1 MTQPRCTS
9 QCVEDMSDLIENCNP
24 GGNKANKANE
34 FKRILEKIESL
45 ENEVIA
51 LTEQLR
57 TNASGASLQ
66 QRKRKRRE
74 RPSGKVWSSKRKPAS
89 ISLQRVSSLDLL
101 ANVVL
106 QVNGR
111 EEPQGLKPKAEEL
124 PNTLKYTE
132 NFSLKEVPNF
142 AYSGDFGVFSSYAVL
157 TPKGLEWI
165 RSKSINCEEEIGH
178 LGNWYSQFLQSKK
191 SEILFPLPIALQPQ
205 PELAVFKALIQVF
218 EKSRLHTMSFAFLDG
233 IETLF
238 KETLRGDAKSLK
250 ASSHI
255 VLNVAL
261 ALVCHFQQH
270 SSKTPIE
277 GVSNSVME
285 TMHNLEALVE
295 MEDNFISNALFY
307 YHQVSVMPEGILTLQ
322 AMLALLA
329 YTDFTGA
336 LHASYIMVTLA
347 IRLAQDLG
355 LHAEITYE
363 GLDVAE
369 DIRRRKMWG
378 LCRYFDLKLSMILGR
393 PPVVANYDTTTSF
406 ANCGTYL
413 GLLAEVCAG
422 TSAKPPT
429 CEISFAKKLLH
440 LVVKETGFDLYAG
453 FHIFRLVRVAS
464 RVYSQ
469 LYAPSTTT
477 NLKKHLASAQVLLAE
492 MESFRLSLPDGM
504 RPLGPVKEEVIA
516 DIIKVSNLPPTMTQ
530 VLIYSIHFL
539 FYMNLMFI
547 QKALFKTQVYL
558 KENGDY
564 KETPFYESVRT
575 ARQALSLVV
584 DLFEPDMNGYFK
596 PFQWTISMA
605 FFEVFV
611 YTLSKQQDLQ
621 EFEQD
626 IQLMA
631 HVQCDFFTHYDSID
645 AVVGPCAHAHRQNTL
660 PSPNKLNNFK
670 YMINVLRKT
679 FCARFGRDVQLT
691 SAQRECL
698 QYNDSNV
705 AATPGHGIS
714 SPSMNPFSGVD
725 NMEFFGLDANMLGF

>member
-1 MTQPRCTS
+1 
-9 QCVEDMSDLIENCNP
+9 MSNVMEKSPSL
-24 GGNKANKANE
+24 GTKANKANE

-45 ENEVIA
+45 EKEVVGLA
-51 LTEQLR
+51 EQLR
-57 TNASGASLQ
+57 SNSLSASLQ
-66 QRKRKRRE
+66 EKRRKRRA
-74 RPSGKVWSSKRKPAS
+74 RSSGKAWASKRRPTS

-106 QVNGR
+106 QVNSRGK
-111 EEPQGLKPKAEEL
+111 PQGSKSEADESSGA
-124 PNTLKYTE
+124 LKYAE

-142 AYSGDFGVFSSYAVL
+142 AYFGDFGVFSSYAIL

-165 RSKSINCEEEIGH
+165 RSKSINCEEEIGY

-191 SEILFPLPIALQPQ
+191 SESLFPLPIALQPR
-205 PELAVFKALIQVF
+205 PELAVLEALIQVF
-218 EKSRLHTMSFAFLDG
+218 EKSRLHAMSFAFLDG
-233 IETLF
+233 IQALF
-238 KETLRGDAKSLK
+238 KELLEGEAKSLK
-250 ASSHI
+250 ASKHI

-277 GVSNSVME
+277 GMSSEVME
-285 TMHNLEALVE
+285 TMQNLEALVE

-307 YHQVSVMPEGILTLQ
+307 YHQVSIMPEGILTLQ

-363 GLDVAE
+363 GLDIAE
-369 DIRRRKMWG
+369 DEKRRKMWG

-406 ANCGTYL
+406 PNCGTYL

-422 TSAKPPT
+422 TSANPPT
-429 CEISFAKKLLH
+429 CELSFAKKLLH
-440 LVVKETGFDLYAG
+440 LVVKETGFDLYGG

-469 LYAPSTTT
+469 LYAPSTAI
-477 NLKKHLASAQVLLAE
+477 NLKKHLASAQALLTE
-492 MESFRLSLPDGM
+492 MESFRLSLPDGV
-504 RPLGPVKEEVIA
+504 RPLSPVKKAVIA
-516 DIIKVSNLPPTMTQ
+516 DLFKVSNLPPTMTQ

-558 KENGDY
+558 KENGEY
-564 KETPFYESVRT
+564 SETPFYESVRT
-575 ARQALSLVV
+575 ARHALSLVAET
-584 DLFEPDMNGYFK
+584 FEPDMNGYFK

-611 YTLSKQQDLQ
+611 YTLSKQDDPQ
-621 EFEQD
+621 EFEHD
-626 IQLMA
+626 VRLMA
-631 HVQCDFFTHYDSID
+631 HVQCDFFTRYDSID
-645 AVVGPCAHAHRQNTL
+645 AVVGPCTQAHRQNAL
-660 PSPNKLNNFK
+660 PSPNLQNNFK
-670 YMINVLRKT
+670 HMINVLRKT
-679 FCARFGRDVQLT
+679 FSARFGRNVQLT
-691 SAQRECL
+691 PAQHDCL
-698 QYNDSNV
+698 QYSASDI
-705 AATPGHGIS
+705 ATTPDREMN

-725 NMEFFGLDANMLGF
+725 NMEFFGLDANMFGL